1 MIRSILS
8 INGNRSMN
16 YLLQTV
22 LSKRYNLIPVKDVF
36 QGMKQLTD
44 KDDIGL
50 VIIDIDYNID
60 ESRDF
65 IQHIKTSGL
74 YNDRPVIILS
84 SDADMENDPAIGL
97 SGYRFFNKPFSPLD
111 ILKCVDEIIYADTIK
126 N

>member
-1 MIRSILS
+1 
-8 INGNRSMN
+8 
-16 YLLQTV
+16 
-22 LSKRYNLIPVKDVF
+22 
-36 QGMKQLTD
+36 MKQLTD

-97 SGYRFFNKPFSPLD
+97 RGYRFFNKPFSPLD

>member
-50 VIIDIDYNID
+50 VIIDIDYNTD

-74 YNDRPVIILS
+74 YNDRPLIILS
-84 SDADMENDPAIGL
+84 SDADLENDPGIGL
-97 SGYRFFNKPFSPLD
+97 KGYKFFNKPFSPLD